1 MHAMHEGQS
10 VPVYLVK
17 APDGRTVPLVVTL
30 LLVGPDQKPRLP
42 ENVVVAIDRAAA
54 ITGREGVCSCIVA
67 KEDGQQSVESKVDK
81 ALNIPHA
88 MVLMLC
94 QTTGSAE
101 RAFRWIRES
110 YSISLLEGV

>member
-1 MHAMHEGQS
+1 MAAMLEGQV

-42 ENVVVAIDRAAA
+42 ENVVAAIDCAAA
-54 ITGREGVCSCIVA
+54 VTGRVGVCSCIVA
-67 KEDGQQSVESKVDK
+67 KEDGQQAVKSKVDK
-81 ALNIPHA
+81 AFNIPQA
-88 MVLMLC
+88 IVLMLC

-101 RAFRWIRES
+101 RAFRWIREI
-110 YSISLLEGV
+110 YSVSLLEA